1 MPRRNV
7 WLLGILTV
15 VCLACYSRAN
25 RHLQVLSY
33 AMDQVERKALEKVG
47 DKELFEGALDG
58 MMAQLN
64 DPHSLYIRPKLLEE
78 VEQSIVQKFGGLG
91 IEVVLDPETKL
102 ITVATPLFGTP
113 AFEAGVRP
121 GDRILRIDGRP
132 TQGMSLEEATGL
144 MRGEQGTPVVLTV
157 LHEEEQKPVDLKIV
171 RAEIRTDSVLGYS
184 RKPDGSWDYFIDG
197 RDKIAYVR
205 ITTFGERTAD
215 ELRKVL
221 MSLLADNMKGLVL
234 DLRNNPGGLLGA
246 SVEVCRLV
254 LESGVIVTTRGRDGE
269 VRGGYEATGEGTLP
283 DFPMAV
289 LVNKD
294 SASASEI
301 VAACLQ
307 DHGRAVIVGQRSF
320 GKGTVQEII
329 DLAREQ
335 GAIKLTTASYWRPSQ
350 KNINRPKNAEYRE
363 DDTGEWGVMPDP
375 DCKVK
380 LEGEKF
386 VQFKRWRL
394 EHDIFRN
401 PKSAAKNGSNGKSSS
416 LRYQTDVDPQLA
428 KAVECVEKEE
438 VKRSQGLPA
447 PSQALP

>member
-1 MPRRNV
+1 
-7 WLLGILTV
+7 
-15 VCLACYSRAN
+15 
-25 RHLQVLSY
+25 
-33 AMDQVERKALEKVG
+33 
-47 DKELFEGALDG
+47 
-58 MMAQLN
+58 
-64 DPHSLYIRPKLLEE
+64 
-78 VEQSIVQKFGGLG
+78 
-91 IEVVLDPETKL
+91 
-102 ITVATPLFGTP
+102 
-113 AFEAGVRP
+113 
-121 GDRILRIDGRP
+121 
-132 TQGMSLEEATGL
+132 
-144 MRGEQGTPVVLTV
+144 
-157 LHEEEQKPVDLKIV
+157 
-171 RAEIRTDSVLGYS
+171 
-184 RKPDGSWDYFIDG
+184 
-197 RDKIAYVR
+197 
-205 ITTFGERTAD
+205 
-215 ELRKVL
+215 

-234 DLRNNPGGLLGA
+234 DLRNNPGGLLGV

-401 PKSAAKNGSNGKSSS
+401 PKSAAKNGSHGKSSS

-428 KAVECVEKEE
+428 KAVECVEKEG
-438 VKRSQGLPA
+438 VKRSQGLPG